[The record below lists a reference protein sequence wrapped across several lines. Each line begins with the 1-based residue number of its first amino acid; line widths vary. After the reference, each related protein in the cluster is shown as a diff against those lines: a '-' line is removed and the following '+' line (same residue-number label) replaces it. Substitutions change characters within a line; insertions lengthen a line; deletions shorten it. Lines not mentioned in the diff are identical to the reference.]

1 MGDLCRYLYKTV
13 TVPKIKFSS
22 RGNEEWNSL
31 SDMRVTKNSS
41 YPSFSAHKDKE
52 KDRETRTIE
61 VEEHKPS

>member
-1 MGDLCRYLYKTV
+1 V